1 MASST
6 DTPSPTLVYEIDP
19 THTYI
24 GFSVRHMMVT
34 QVRGQFHGVSGR
46 LELNRS
52 NLNASTLTV
61 TVDIATVDTHLGQRD
76 DHLRSPDFFD
86 ATNYP
91 TMTFVAREAGAQGDG
106 LTVTGDL
113 TIRGVTRSVT
123 FDAEPIT
130 DETKDPWGMVKI
142 GASATAKINRKDFG
156 LAWNA
161 ALEAGGVVVGDEVK
175 ITADLEFQRKA

>member
-1 MASST
+1 MAT
-6 DTPSPTLVYEIDP
+6 VVYDIDP

-46 LELNRS
+46 LTLDRA
-52 NLNASTLTV
+52 NLGASQLTV
-61 TVDIATVDTHLGQRD
+61 TVDIATIDTHLDQRD

-86 ATNYP
+86 AANHP
-91 TMTFVAREAGAQGDG
+91 TMTFVARDVRPSGDS
-106 LTVTGDL
+106 LKVTGDL

-123 FDAEPIT
+123 FDGEPLT
-130 DETKDPWGMVKI
+130 AETKDPFGMVKV
-142 GASATAKINRKDFG
+142 GTSATTKINRKDFG

-161 ALEAGGVVVGDEVK
+161 ALEAGGVVVADEVK
-175 ITADLEFQRKA
+175 IAVDLEFQRPA